1 MTYDWT
7 ALMDRLRNYPS
18 SYHHFL
24 APCPPDRI
32 TAAETELGTMP
43 EVLRDMLQHFNGA
56 ELFDATDPLLTL
68 FGVTTVPPLPPL
80 EWGEDWYIDKF
91 TPYWRASGANLDD
104 DWAIGMMNYGGLIL
118 FNQSRGISEWDTGER
133 RWLLENTSLDDW
145 IEKVIVDGETV
156 MEETSR

>member
-1 MTYDWT
+1 
-7 ALMDRLRNYPS
+7 MDRLRKYPP

-32 TAAETELGTMP
+32 TAAEAKLGTMP
-43 EVLRDMLQHFNGA
+43 EVLKDMLQHFNGA
-56 ELFDATDPLLTL
+56 KLFDAADPMLRI
-68 FGVTTVPPLPPL
+68 FGVTTVPPLPRF
-80 EWGEDWYIDKF
+80 EYAEDWYIDKF
-91 TPYWRASGANLDD
+91 TPPWRASGANLDD

-145 IEKVIVDGETV
+145 IEKVIVDGETT